1 MMSLTDY
8 PSSPVNEHKHVLERF
23 VRLDHSRHTPGNGL
37 GLSLVKAVSE
47 LHHGTLCFDDAK
59 PGLIVTMQF
68 PRSKV

>member
-1 MMSLTDY
+1 
-8 PSSPVNEHKHVLERF
+8 VLERF